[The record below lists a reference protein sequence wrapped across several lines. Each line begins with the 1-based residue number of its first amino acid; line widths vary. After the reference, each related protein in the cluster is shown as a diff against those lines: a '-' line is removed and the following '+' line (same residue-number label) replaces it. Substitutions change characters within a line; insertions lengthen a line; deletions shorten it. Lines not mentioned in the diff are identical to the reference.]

1 MNRATSHRRFLP
13 RTRRDRSGSDES
25 LARSA
30 LKTLSYRVL
39 IVSLD
44 FSVLYLF
51 TRKLSV
57 AAGFTAVSN
66 VYTTVAYLL
75 HERAWARITWGR
87 QNVSPP
93 SGDTHATPA

>member
-1 MNRATSHRRFLP
+1 MIHGGLLR
-13 RTRRDRSGSDES
+13 RTRRDRSRSDES
-25 LARSA
+25 LSRSA
-30 LKTLSYRVL
+30 LKALSYRVL

-44 FSVLYLF
+44 FFALYLF

-57 AAGFTAVSN
+57 AVGFTAVSN

>member
-1 MNRATSHRRFLP
+1 MIHGRLLA
-13 RTRRDRSGSDES
+13 RTRRDKPKSDES
-25 LARSA
+25 FARSA
-30 LKTLSYRVL
+30 LKALSYRVL

-44 FSVLYLF
+44 FLALYLF

-57 AAGFTAVSN
+57 AVGFTAVSN

-87 QNVSPP
+87 RKVPPP
-93 SGDTHATPA
+93 SSDVRTASA

>member
-1 MNRATSHRRFLP
+1 MIDGRLLT
-13 RTRRDRSGSDES
+13 RTRRDGPKRDES
-25 LARSA
+25 FARSA
-30 LKTLSYRVL
+30 LKALSYRIL

-44 FSVLYLF
+44 FSALYLF
-51 TRKLSV
+51 TRRLSV
-57 AAGFTAVSN
+57 AVGFTAVSN

-87 QNVSPP
+87 PKVSPP